1 MFCDAKYRGDTE
13 ERKRRREGLK
23 KRQRIG
29 FFIVKSNPFA
39 LWVLWLFAPKN
50 YSGKEICDRMSLIIV
65 ELVSFTYLCARSKI
79 DSIRYGRINWSLS
92 IFALSLHSVTI

>member
-13 ERKRRREGLK
+13 ARKRRREGLK

-29 FFIVKSNPFA
+29 FFIVKSNPLA